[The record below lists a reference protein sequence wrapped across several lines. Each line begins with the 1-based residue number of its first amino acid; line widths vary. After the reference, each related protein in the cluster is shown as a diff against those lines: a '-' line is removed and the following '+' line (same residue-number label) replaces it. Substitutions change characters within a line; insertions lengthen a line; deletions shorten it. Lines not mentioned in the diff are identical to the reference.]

1 MIAAA
6 LREAWRE
13 GSLISTLPA
22 NIVAGIT
29 VGIVALPLSMGLAIA
44 SGVAPQHGLYTAIVG
59 GLLIALLG
67 GSRVNIS
74 GPTAAFVVVLLP
86 VVQHYGL
93 AGLLL
98 AGAMAGVIMMAFG
111 LLRLGGLIQ
120 LIPYPVVVGFTSGEW
135 ARART
140 NVLLVKMIAVIG
152 VEARLAIETTAGKG
166 LASFERMLGAFA
178 EGRLVAHV
186 GRAYRFEEAL
196 DGYADLLARRHL
208 GKSVIVVD
216 PELCRPFEGAPGRPL
231 DSFV

>member
-98 AGAMAGVIMMAFG
+98 AGAMGQPTQLVDSKLGVMKKAEVDMA
-111 LLRLGGLIQ
+111 R
-120 LIPYPVVVGFTSGEW
+120 V
-135 ARART
+135 
-140 NVLLVKMIAVIG
+140 
-152 VEARLAIETTAGKG
+152 
-166 LASFERMLGAFA
+166 
-178 EGRLVAHV
+178 
-186 GRAYRFEEAL
+186 
-196 DGYADLLARRHL
+196 
-208 GKSVIVVD
+208 
-216 PELCRPFEGAPGRPL
+216 
-231 DSFV
+231 

>member
-120 LIPYPVVVGFTSGEW
+120 LMPYPVVVGFTSGRW
-135 ARART
+135 SSPPC
-140 NVLLVKMIAVIG
+140 N
-152 VEARLAIETTAGKG
+152 
-166 LASFERMLGAFA
+166 
-178 EGRLVAHV
+178 
-186 GRAYRFEEAL
+186 
-196 DGYADLLARRHL
+196 
-208 GKSVIVVD
+208 
-216 PELCRPFEGAPGRPL
+216 
-231 DSFV
+231 